1 MKKTLFTLCSV
12 CLMAAAFL
20 MLSCSS
26 VQKQGAEYASDGFL
40 TPDPQ
45 SPELFHVLLTADS
58 YQAVQMKNQD
68 TIARAEDK
76 GGDAYITSEM
86 ASFNKI
92 DEVREGI
99 ITVWLFPDTG
109 RLMKIRPKKST
120 YLMEIDKLI
129 TDDIQRWNFSFPGK
143 TIEPTS
149 FSIRYRVVLKKT
161 LSDEE
166 IIKEVQER
174 MREGN

>member
-1 MKKTLFTLCSV
+1 MNKKFFSFCSAFIA
-12 CLMAAAFL
+12 AAAFL

-26 VQKQGAEYASDGFL
+26 VQNQGDEYASDGFL
-40 TPDPQ
+40 TADPE

-58 YQAVQMKNQD
+58 YQVVQMKKKAS
-68 TIARAEDK
+68 IARVEDK
-76 GGDAYITSEM
+76 GGDAYISSELT
-86 ASFNKI
+86 AFNKI
-92 DEVREGI
+92 DEVRDGI
-99 ITVWLFPDTG
+99 IAVWLFPDTG
-109 RLMKIRPKKST
+109 RLMKIRPQKST

-129 TDDIQRWNFSFPGK
+129 TDDIQRWNFTFPNK

-166 IIKEVQER
+166 IIKEVQDR